1 MEGGSCVRFLLPCAT
16 STWHGTWHREGVQC
30 CTDGRSGVNSA
41 RPTAQPALQYGGGAS
56 TARGAWCTPGQLG
69 FLSSPLH
76 DFIQT
81 DLFQAVAL
89 TASELT
95 INSNVFRQLSAP
107 REGMRS
113 RI

>member
-1 MEGGSCVRFLLPCAT
+1 MSVSFSPVLPAPGMAPGTEKGCSAIQMADQGSTR
-16 STWHGTWHREGVQC
+16 
-30 CTDGRSGVNSA
+30 A

-56 TARGAWCTPGQLG
+56 TVRGAWCTPGQLG